1 MTTENDH
8 LCIGHDL
15 CFTMDGG
22 VPVIT
27 TREYDNHLSLED
39 LGGIA
44 EWLAEAWIAL
54 AGEEYKP
61 VIISERGYVADAGEI
76 VEAMYD
82 PTDSVYDDGNGLE
95 RDCE

>member
-15 CFTMDGG
+15 CFAVEAG
-22 VPVIT
+22 VPVIAT
-27 TREYDNHLSLED
+27 QACDNELTLED
-39 LGGIA
+39 LSGIA
-44 EWLAEAWIAL
+44 KWLAEAWIAL

>member
-1 MTTENDH
+1 MTTKNDH

-15 CFTMDGG
+15 CFTLHGG

-39 LGGIA
+39 LGAIS
-44 EWLAEAWIAL
+44 EWLAGAWEVL
-54 AGEEYKP
+54 AGEEYRP

-76 VEAMYD
+76 VGAMYD

>member
-15 CFTMDGG
+15 CFVVEAG

-27 TREYDNHLSLED
+27 TQAYDNEPTLED
-39 LGGIA
+39 LSGIA
-44 EWLAEAWIAL
+44 KWLAEAWIAL

-61 VIISERGYVADAGEI
+61 VIISERGYVADASEV